1 VTASIF
7 GNVLGAR
14 ETARRCARR
23 PRGQEI
29 DVMHVAAAVEAF
41 LRYSFE
47 EKHLVPNTLSAYRQ
61 DLAEFQQHFG
71 RRRRI
76 SSIGPTDILSYRN
89 HLTASR
95 GLALAT
101 VKRRLACLRALFG
114 WLVRR
119 DVLDASPFA
128 KIELRIRLPARLP
141 RCLERRDLRRLMRHR
156 AALGPNGALATGL
169 LLATGMRVGEL
180 AALRIGDIDPAAG
193 HLRILGKGS
202 RERTVFVTDRG
213 LREELRD
220 YLAARHGVRSPP
232 DRRLLVDDRGRP
244 ISTACIRAIIAGLA
258 RTAGLTRHITPH
270 MLRHTAATMLLESG
284 TDIRFVQRLLG
295 HRSILTTQIYTHV
308 SDRAL
313 QTALARAN
321 ILGRFMVTGAVANE

>member
-1 VTASIF
+1 
-7 GNVLGAR
+7 
-14 ETARRCARR
+14 
-23 PRGQEI
+23 
-29 DVMHVAAAVEAF
+29 MHVAAAVEAF
-41 LRYSFE
+41 LLYCLE
-47 EKHLVPNTLSAYRQ
+47 EKHLVPNTLAAYRQ
-61 DLAEFQQHFG
+61 DLAEFQQQFG
-71 RRRRI
+71 RRRRV
-76 SSIGPTDILSYRN
+76 SSIGPTEILAYRN
-89 HLTASR
+89 YLTASR

-119 DVLDASPFA
+119 DILDASPFV
-128 KIELRIRLPARLP
+128 KTDLRIRLPARLP
-141 RCLERRDLRRLMRHR
+141 RCLERRDLRTLMRHR
-156 AALGPNGALATGL
+156 AALGPNGALATGM

-180 AALRIGDIDPAAG
+180 AALRVGDIDSVAG

-213 LREELRD
+213 LREELRA
-220 YLAARHGVRSPP
+220 YLAARHGNKAAP
-232 DRRLLVDDRGRP
+232 DRTLLIDDRGQP
-244 ISTACIRAIIAGLA
+244 ISAAHIRTIIAELA
-258 RTAGLTRHITPH
+258 RTAGLARHITPH

-313 QTALARAN
+313 WTALARAN
-321 ILGRFMVTGAVANE
+321 ILGDFTANES